1 MRYTRKGMHW
11 VYATQTHHCQ
21 LRNLT
26 SHFKAPPT
34 VLNYYFLLI
43 NPILQLSSPY
53 QCNDRHKNIDHW
65 HHQHQQKVMEASRE
79 WRSWQYKFMDRSRL
93 SARATT
99 ANCFIFGAFIFLIV
113 VIMLVLFFPMLLLE
127 VRVRVFFFSRESEF
141 FLAGTQSLFSREA
154 EWHLSDK
161 TGATS
166 ALYCRQTV
174 WDAGHSGF
182 FYANLDVVH

>member
-11 VYATQTHHCQ
+11 VYATQAHCQ
-21 LRNLT
+21 QRNLT
-26 SHFKAPPT
+26 SHFKALPT
-34 VLNYYFLLI
+34 VLNLI
-43 NPILQLSSPY
+43 TTFCSSIIILRLSYPY
-53 QCNDRHKNIDHW
+53 QCNDHHKNIDHW

-127 VRVRVFFFSRESEF
+127 VRVRVFFLQPGVRVF
-141 FLAGTQSLFSREA
+141 FAGRQSDISLIKLEPPVHCTMRT
-154 EWHLSDK
+154 LS
-161 TGATS
+161 S
-166 ALYCRQTV
+166 
-174 WDAGHSGF
+174 
-182 FYANLDVVH
+182 